1 MKAMAPMCRPAL
13 SIWAAPGLEALDQ
26 SPMSQ
31 RAASLDKTPEA
42 YWSRVIERA
51 ARAFEN
57 FVISKMMEQG
67 YQNDYLANVRPIED
81 FPRSKDRYPYLLPEE
96 VAPIA
101 ESFGNLFGTI
111 QIKETDKGVAMF
123 ARGAPQTEAFKK
135 WFGESKVVDAD
146 GKPLVMYHGTN
157 KSEQGDAFTQFD
169 TYGSNYGLM
178 GQGSYFT
185 DNPDLAS
192 SYTKKGRGDAPT
204 VYPV

>member
-1 MKAMAPMCRPAL
+1 MKSRAYQTTPTPV
-13 SIWAAPGLEALDQ
+13 LD
-26 SPMSQ
+26 
-31 RAASLDKTPEA
+31 
-42 YWSRVIERA
+42 
-51 ARAFEN
+51 
-57 FVISKMMEQG
+57 
-67 YQNDYLANVRPIED
+67 
-81 FPRSKDRYPYLLPEE
+81 LLPSLLTTKTNR
-96 VAPIA
+96 P
-101 ESFGNLFGTI
+101 
-111 QIKETDKGVAMF
+111 
-123 ARGAPQTEAFKK
+123 PQTEAFKK

>member
-1 MKAMAPMCRPAL
+1 M
-13 SIWAAPGLEALDQ
+13 
-26 SPMSQ
+26 
-31 RAASLDKTPEA
+31 
-42 YWSRVIERA
+42 
-51 ARAFEN
+51 
-57 FVISKMMEQG
+57 
-67 YQNDYLANVRPIED
+67 
-81 FPRSKDRYPYLLPEE
+81 PEE

-111 QIKETDKGVAMF
+111 QTKETDKGVAMF